1 MRRRH
6 ILSAILL
13 VLLFTLCCAACA
25 CAAQVRP
32 IPVNHDRLDTDNGE
46 FRLSFRGTG
55 RIGDS
60 GYFSAVLYLQD
71 HYEAEQICSLSPGD
85 TILVNDRI
93 WTVREIIPHTDP
105 DSPDTVTAWEI
116 CPEEDCDGYLVF
128 TPGKDGSF
136 IAVINDWI
144 PVTSVGFAK
153 VLLPLPDGFRYIP
166 VLSGEE
172 ETPAAA
178 EEFLSLLQ
186 ADENLFNA
194 YNTSGFFEDGKLV
207 SVTHASY
214 PEGPEPDSDGS
225 PVPVWKF
232 CHGLRD
238 GLDTAVITAYITD
251 CETGPAP
258 AELSPEETEWI
269 RSVAMNGLVTE
280 KASDASVTGGTW
292 IYSFETPGGKHL
304 LSVEMYR
311 GMIAGSDGMYN
322 YQ

>member
-1 MRRRH
+1 MKRNQ
-6 ILSAILL
+6 ILSVILL
-13 VLLFTLCCAACA
+13 TLFFTVCFAVCA
-25 CAAQVRP
+25 CAAEVRP
-32 IPVNHDRLDTDNGE
+32 IPVDHDALDLCNSE

-55 RIGDS
+55 RMDDS

-116 CPEEDCDGYLVF
+116 CPEEDFDGYLVF
-128 TPGKDGSF
+128 KPGKDGSF
-136 IAVINDWI
+136 LAVINDWI
-144 PVTSVGFAK
+144 PVTSVGFVK
-153 VLLPLPDGFRYIP
+153 ILLPLPDSFRYIP

-172 ETPAAA
+172 ETPLAA

-194 YNTSGFFEDGKLV
+194 YNTSGIFEDGKLV

-214 PEGPEPDSDGS
+214 PYGPVDNEGPS
-225 PVPVWKF
+225 PVWKF

-238 GLDTAVITAYITD
+238 GLDTALITAYTTD
-251 CETGPAP
+251 CETGTAP
-258 AELSPEETEWI
+258 AELSPEEAEWI
-269 RSVAMNGLVTE
+269 RSVATNGLITE
-280 KASDASVTGGTW
+280 KADDTSVTGGTW

-304 LSVEMYR
+304 LSIEMYR
-311 GMIAGSDGMYN
+311 GLIVGNDGMYR
-322 YQ
+322 YR